1 MRYDSRLALARNG
14 AIFTRSLPPF
24 SAASEQVEYVREA
37 TFSPCQ
43 VLSCSVEITV
53 LVYSYKDCAVLYL
66 LLALCD
72 GG

>member
-1 MRYDSRLALARNG
+1 ML
-14 AIFTRSLPPF
+14 SLPIHCHLV
-24 SAASEQVEYVREA
+24 SAASEQVVEYVREA
-37 TFSPCQ
+37 TFSPCH
-43 VLSCSVEITV
+43 VLSCSVEINV